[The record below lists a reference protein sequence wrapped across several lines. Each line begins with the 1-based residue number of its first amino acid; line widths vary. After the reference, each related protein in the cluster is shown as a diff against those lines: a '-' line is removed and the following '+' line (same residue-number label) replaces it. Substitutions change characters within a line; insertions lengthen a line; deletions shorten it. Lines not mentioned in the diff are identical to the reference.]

1 MFTILSLLSY
11 KFFFNKW
18 IGYEA
23 IPNTF
28 IFDEH
33 DYPFVGYSFRKTGVP
48 TGWSTMEIYKE
59 LDDKKDNSNLSFDG
73 ISINTQGQKPNLK
86 NKQLFNY
93 PVTTVIDVDIGKGK
107 ETIRIVQPFFDHP
120 IFGSWLYSLPIK
132 NIEKF
137 DDIKPSDYRKVSLII
152 SVITGFSIFLFSFL
166 LFKNY
171 FISFLSF
178 FLYSNVPE
186 FVLMSRF
193 ALFENILIPLSLI
206 TFSLIILFNKYKS
219 KYIFLLLAGL
229 FAGLSFITKESGIFI
244 FLTGLIFLVKEKINK
259 KTFLSYIIPFVLIS
273 ISYYIYMYYLSPDLF
288 FKLLFSQAHREWFGS
303 LSFFHQIIQPNF
315 SGFPKSGYWL
325 FGIISIFI
333 LSIKNYKKYIVLLT
347 PFIIYLFI
355 FLFLGGLNYPWYYL
369 PFLPFIIIASSVLI
383 YNLVILPNLGNFT
396 LFFLL
401 VFSSSFF
408 WGYSSFHDSQK
419 SFLIYRILLLFFT
432 LIFFIRKKKVTKFYY
447 YIWLTFVLMI
457 FYQVNKWNQQSL
469 LYMIS
474 NWGNFSPN
482 LSFPL

>member
-1 MFTILSLLSY
+1 
-11 KFFFNKW
+11 
-18 IGYEA
+18 
-23 IPNTF
+23 
-28 IFDEH
+28 
-33 DYPFVGYSFRKTGVP
+33 
-48 TGWSTMEIYKE
+48 
-59 LDDKKDNSNLSFDG
+59 
-73 ISINTQGQKPNLK
+73 
-86 NKQLFNY
+86 
-93 PVTTVIDVDIGKGK
+93 
-107 ETIRIVQPFFDHP
+107 
-120 IFGSWLYSLPIK
+120 
-132 NIEKF
+132 
-137 DDIKPSDYRKVSLII
+137 
-152 SVITGFSIFLFSFL
+152 
-166 LFKNY
+166 
-171 FISFLSF
+171 
-178 FLYSNVPE
+178 
-186 FVLMSRF
+186 
-193 ALFENILIPLSLI
+193 
-206 TFSLIILFNKYKS
+206 
-219 KYIFLLLAGL
+219 
-229 FAGLSFITKESGIFI
+229 
-244 FLTGLIFLVKEKINK
+244 
-259 KTFLSYIIPFVLIS
+259 
-273 ISYYIYMYYLSPDLF
+273 MYYLSPDLF